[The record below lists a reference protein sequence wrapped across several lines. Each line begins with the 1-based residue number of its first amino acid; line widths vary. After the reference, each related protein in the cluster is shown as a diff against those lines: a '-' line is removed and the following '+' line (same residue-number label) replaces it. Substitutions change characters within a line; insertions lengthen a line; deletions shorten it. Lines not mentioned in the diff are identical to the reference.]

1 MGPCLKVA
9 VIGAGAA
16 GLIAARELQRES
28 HRVTVFEKA
37 DQLGGTWVYNPQV
50 ETDQLGLDSNREIV
64 HSSLYFSLR
73 TNIPRQL
80 MGFSDYPFGIREN
93 GDQRN
98 FPRHEEVLRFLND
111 FAREFGI
118 TELIR
123 FGTEVVRVERVDL
136 RNDEWVV
143 ESRTS
148 ESSRE
153 EVFEAVVV
161 CNGHNTQPRLANLPG
176 IEKWP
181 GEQVHSHNYRHPKP
195 YQNQVLVMIG
205 NGPSAFDISREIA
218 TVAKEVH
225 LSSRS
230 PQHLQVS
237 KLDNHHN
244 IWQRS
249 KIANV
254 CEDGTV
260 AFEDGFSVHAD
271 TIFHCT
277 GYKYN
282 FPFLK
287 TNGIVSVIEDKRV
300 GPLYKHVFP
309 PKLAPSL
316 SFIGI
321 PQKGIAFLL
330 MEFQSK
336 WIARVLSGKLLLPSE
351 EEMLAD
357 VQQHYLHMEESQI
370 PKRHTHLLN
379 PSEFGYMDWLAAQ
392 VGLPP
397 ADQRLIEIFSQ
408 LVTCVILGKE
418 SFRDELDIESLTR
431 VAT

>member
-9 VIGAGAA
+9 VIGTGAA
-16 GLIAARELQRES
+16 GLIAARELQREN
-28 HRVTVFEKA
+28 HRVTIFEKA
-37 DQLGGTWVYNPQV
+37 DQLGGTWVYDPQV
-50 ETDQLGLDSNREIV
+50 EADQLGLDSNREIV

-73 TNIPRQL
+73 TNLPRQL

-93 GDQRN
+93 GDRRN

-136 RNDEWVV
+136 RNDDWVV

-148 ESSRE
+148 ESNRE
-153 EVFEAVVV
+153 E
-161 CNGHNTQPRLANLPG
+161 
-176 IEKWP
+176 
-181 GEQVHSHNYRHPKP
+181 
-195 YQNQVLVMIG
+195 VLVMIG

-230 PQHLQVS
+230 PRHLQVS

-244 IWQRS
+244 IWQHS
-249 KIANV
+249 KIVSV

-260 AFEDGFSVHAD
+260 AFEDGSSVHAD
-271 TIFHCT
+271 TSFHCT

-287 TNGIVSVIEDKRV
+287 TNGIESVIEDKRV

-321 PQKGIAFLL
+321 PERGITFLL
-330 MEFQSK
+330 MELQSK

-357 VQQHYLHMEESQI
+357 VQQHYLQMDESQI
-370 PKRHTHLLN
+370 PKHHTHLLD
-379 PSEFGYMDWLAAQ
+379 PFEFGYMHWLAAQ

-397 ADQRLIEIFSQ
+397 PDQRLTQIFSQ
-408 LVTCVILGKE
+408 IVTCFILGK
-418 SFRDELDIESLTR
+418 SFRDEMDIESLTR
-431 VAT
+431 VAA